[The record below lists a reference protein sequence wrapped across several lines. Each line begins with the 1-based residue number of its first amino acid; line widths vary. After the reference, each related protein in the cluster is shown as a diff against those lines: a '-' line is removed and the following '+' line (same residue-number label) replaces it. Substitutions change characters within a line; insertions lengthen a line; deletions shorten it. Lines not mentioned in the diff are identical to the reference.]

1 MKNESEHY
9 IETTHVVFLSYHTL
23 SYQYDTEALL
33 SILAC
38 NGFMKG
44 HCATVAFGFIQ
55 IITHHCKS
63 STSHQ
68 HVSAMR
74 GSFFI
79 KIYTRSGKRER
90 RGGEYWYWISKST
103 RLQGCLYDTSIPGVA
118 LTPTL
123 YFILVFSLPFFFRN
137 KSISGFVFVG
147 QEIIPSPTLRTFSFF
162 SRFMF

>member
-79 KIYTRSGKRER
+79 KIYTRSGERER
-90 RGGEYWYWISKST
+90 RGGGNTDIELANQHGYKVVFMS
-103 RLQGCLYDTSIPGVA
+103 LIPGVA

-147 QEIIPSPTLRTFSFF
+147 QEIIPSPSLRTFSFF